1 MKSFF
6 TLPALA
12 MAALL
17 WVADPARSALV
28 FEETGLNISIPDNS
42 IQGILRTTT
51 VSGLDAS
58 LTYAPRVSLQIGGTG
73 FGGFVGDLYG
83 YLSHETPGGDYRMA
97 VLLNRPG
104 RTVFE
109 PSGYDEEGFDIVF
122 ADEAAADIHFYRNFH
137 PSIVSGTLLG
147 TWQPDGRLASPFEV
161 DESSPRTTNLAS
173 LGTIDPNGTWNL
185 FLADLEAGGTMQLE
199 SWGLELIANPP
210 ATAVPEPSQILSAL
224 VLICLAAVMA
234 ASKSIWPLKQAGF
247 PRPRANTTLR

>member
-224 VLICLAAVMA
+224 FVVGLLLATVVPKA
-234 ASKSIWPLKQAGF
+234 
-247 PRPRANTTLR
+247 LRRLAQ